1 LHHLISLKIKD
12 KLHIFDFASDY
23 EWGKGKKCH
32 INAKPDFNY
41 DLDLSNPLALD
52 TEEIDFKVSFLGKIS
67 DKFNGKDVLAELR
80 TYVY

>member
-41 DLDLSNPLALD
+41 DIDLSNPLALD
-52 TEEIDFKVSFLGKIS
+52 TEEIDFKVSFFRQNI
-67 DKFNGKDVLAELR
+67 
-80 TYVY
+80 